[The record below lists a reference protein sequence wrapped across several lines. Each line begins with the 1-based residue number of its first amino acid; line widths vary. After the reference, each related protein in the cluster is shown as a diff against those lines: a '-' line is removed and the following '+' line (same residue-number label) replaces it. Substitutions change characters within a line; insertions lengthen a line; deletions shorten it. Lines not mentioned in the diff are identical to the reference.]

1 VVSGQIIS
9 ECAAHRTPTTFVR
22 SSVNAIL
29 TLEYPMTDP
38 TSDCL
43 FCRILR
49 GEIPAKKVY
58 EDEHVLA
65 FEDINPKAPTH
76 VLIIPKRHFGGL
88 KEAQAEDAEVIGR
101 CHLAAAKIARQRNI
115 EDGYRT
121 VLNVGPGAGQSVF
134 HLHVHL
140 LGGRHLSW
148 PPG

>member
-1 VVSGQIIS
+1 
-9 ECAAHRTPTTFVR
+9 
-22 SSVNAIL
+22 
-29 TLEYPMTDP
+29 MTDP

-49 GEIPAKKVY
+49 GKIAAKKVY
-58 EDEHVLA
+58 ENEHVLA

-76 VLIIPKRHFGGL
+76 VLIIPKKHFAGL

-101 CHLAAAKIARQRNI
+101 CHLAAAEIARQRNI